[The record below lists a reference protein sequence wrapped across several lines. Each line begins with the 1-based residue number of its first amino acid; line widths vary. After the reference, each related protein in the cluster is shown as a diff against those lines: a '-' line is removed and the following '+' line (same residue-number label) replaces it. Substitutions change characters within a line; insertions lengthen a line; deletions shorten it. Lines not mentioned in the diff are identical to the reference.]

1 MLAPQPLSPS
11 VRVRTMSSEPQTI
24 GRYQVIRLLGEGG
37 MGAVYLCQ
45 DPLLKRQVAVKTV
58 LAGRADSAD
67 MLERFQRESEISA
80 RLNHPNIVTVF
91 DVGNDPGIGPFM
103 TMEFVDGSSMA
114 SLIQAGPVQP
124 AIAVDLLAQTAQA
137 LAAAARAGVIH
148 RDIKPEN
155 MLVSRDGVLKLT
167 DFGVAKE
174 ETSTS
179 LTTTGMLVGTPT
191 HTAPELLSGE
201 RASPATD
208 RYAFAVT
215 AFQLFNR
222 GVLPHKGA
230 TIHALMSHI
239 VNSEPEL
246 PPDMPNPA
254 ARVFLKALHRDPER
268 RYGTSQALLEDL
280 ADAYGAMAALPA
292 RPVDRTPT
300 PLPGDMVTQDM
311 PTPTDFS
318 PRTSAS
324 TPRARARAKESS
336 STRLMGP
343 PSGLFRNGE
352 GGDDLPAPSELAKQ
366 IRVGIAAPMV
376 QAHAGRVHLPP
387 TPEVQPK
394 SYRGPL
400 TAAFLILA
408 GLVGWNYLRSR
419 RAREAAAQVA
429 PAAPLAPAGFTSV
442 ITDPPG
448 AAVFMG
454 GRQVG
459 TTPMDLLSIPSAPK
473 EVRIEK
479 SGYKPWKGRL
489 GPSDPLPGNIRL
501 EPGP

>member
-1 MLAPQPLSPS
+1 MPRDLLIHP
-11 VRVRTMSSEPQTI
+11 VRVRTMSSEPKTI

-58 LAGRADSAD
+58 LPGQADSTD

-91 DVGNDPGIGPFM
+91 DVGADPALGTFM
-103 TMEFVDGSSMA
+103 TMEFVDGSAMA
-114 SLIQAGPVQP
+114 SLIQGGPVAP
-124 AIAVDLLAQTAQA
+124 ALAIDLLSQGAQA
-137 LAAAARAGVIH
+137 LAAAGRAGVLH

-155 MLVSRDGVLKLT
+155 MLVSREGVLKLT

-201 RASPATD
+201 KASPATD
-208 RYAFAVT
+208 RYAFVVT
-215 AFQLFNR
+215 AFQLLNR
-222 GVLPHKGA
+222 GQMPHKGA

-254 ARVFLKALHRDPER
+254 ARVFLKALHRDPAR
-268 RYGTSQALLEDL
+268 RYPTAQAFLEDL
-280 ADAYGAMAALPA
+280 ADAYGVREALPA
-292 RPVDRTPT
+292 KSVDKVRT

-311 PTPTDFS
+311 PTPSDFA
-318 PRTSAS
+318 PHTVAD
-324 TPRARARAKESS
+324 TPRSRPRRDT
-336 STRLMGP
+336 STASRLTGP
-343 PSGLFRNGE
+343 PSGLFKGGE
-352 GGDDLPAPSELAKQ
+352 DADDIPPPSELAKQ
-366 IRVGIAAPMV
+366 IKVGLAAPI
-376 QAHAGRVHLPP
+376 ALANAGRVNLPYIP
-387 TPEVQPK
+387 PVQER
-394 SYRGPL
+394 SYKGVL
-400 TAAFLILA
+400 TAALLVVG

-419 RAREAAAQVA
+419 QAQQAPPPAA
-429 PAAPLAPAGFTSV
+429 PAAAPLPGFAAVT
-442 ITDPPG
+442 TDPPG
-448 AAVFMG
+448 AKVYLG
-454 GRQVG
+454 GREVG
-459 TTPMDLLSIPSAPK
+459 TTPMDLLAIPSSPK

-479 SGYKPWKGRL
+479 NGYQPWRGKL
-489 GPSDPLPGNIRL
+489 GPADTLPTLIKL
-501 EPGP
+501 ESSP

>member
-1 MLAPQPLSPS
+1 
-11 VRVRTMSSEPQTI
+11 MSSEPQTI

-37 MGAVYLCQ
+37 MGMVYLCQ

-91 DVGNDPGIGPFM
+91 DVGNDPGLGPFM
-103 TMEFVDGSSMA
+103 TMEFVEGSSMA

-124 AIAVDLLAQTAQA
+124 ATAVDLLAQAALA
-137 LAAAARAGVIH
+137 LAAAARGGVIH

-155 MLVSRDGVLKLT
+155 MLVSRESILKLT

-191 HTAPELLSGE
+191 HTAPELLSGDK
-201 RASPATD
+201 ASPSTD

-215 AFQLFNR
+215 AFQLLNR
-222 GVLPHKGA
+222 GALPHKGA

-246 PPDMPNPA
+246 PPDLPSPA
-254 ARVFLKALHRDPER
+254 ARVFLKALHRDPAR
-268 RYGTSQALLEDL
+268 RYSTAQAFLEDL
-280 ADAYGAMAALPA
+280 ADAYGVMAALPA

-300 PLPGDMVTQDM
+300 PLSGDMVTQDM

-318 PRTSAS
+318 PRTSSS
-324 TPRARARAKESS
+324 TPKDRPRPKEGSAS
-336 STRLMGP
+336 RLMGP
-343 PSGLFRNGE
+343 PSDLFKHGE
-352 GGDDLPAPSELAKQ
+352 GGDDLPPPSELAKQ
-366 IRVGIAAPMV
+366 IKVGMAAPMM
-376 QAHAGRVHLPP
+376 QAHAGRVRLPP
-387 TPEVQPK
+387 LPPAQPRSHK
-394 SYRGPL
+394 GLY
-400 TAAFLILA
+400 TAILLVLA

-419 RAREAAAQVA
+419 QAQSAAAQVV
-429 PAAPLAPAGFTSV
+429 PATPLAPAGFTSV

-448 AAVFMG
+448 ATVILG
-454 GRQVG
+454 GRQMG
-459 TTPMDLLSIPSAPK
+459 TTTPIDLLSVPSTPK
-473 EVRIEK
+473 EVLIEK
-479 SGYKPWKGRL
+479 KGYKPWKGRL
-489 GPSDPLPGNIRL
+489 GPEDALPASIKLDPQG
-501 EPGP
+501 